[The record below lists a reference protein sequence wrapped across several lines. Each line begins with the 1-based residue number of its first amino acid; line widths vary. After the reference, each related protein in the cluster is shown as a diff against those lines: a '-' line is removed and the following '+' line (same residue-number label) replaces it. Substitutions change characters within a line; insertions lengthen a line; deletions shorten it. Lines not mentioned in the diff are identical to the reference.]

1 MKPVLE
7 WGMWLL
13 IRASMLKEGLYVK
26 NEEYEKDWCQSFY
39 WEEHGELNM
48 KAHYII

>member
-1 MKPVLE
+1 MKPVFE

-26 NEEYEKDWCQSFY
+26 NE
-39 WEEHGELNM
+39 G
-48 KAHYII
+48 YIMWLSWMLFRNDLANVGTF